1 MNKERKAQ
9 EEQEIQEFNFYSD
22 LQNILNDD
30 RQRIERAMW
39 RAQAPMSEV
48 LKDIETQNTM
58 LLRERTNIYN
68 TIEEATKD
76 NTLSY
81 EKINAYTNAI
91 IAVERIKMI
100 MQLKKL
106 DLIEA
111 AHTHRMDNVSLENI

>member
-68 TIEEATKD
+68 AIEEATKD

>member
-1 MNKERKAQ
+1 
-9 EEQEIQEFNFYSD
+9 
-22 LQNILNDD
+22 
-30 RQRIERAMW
+30 MW

-68 TIEEATKD
+68 AIEEATKD